1 MKVGKIVVGFVTGF
15 VVGASLVALFTPWSG
30 DEVRETLRLE
40 KPDVKKR
47 IDRVK
52 KKIESLEREL
62 EERGEDAV
70 QEKKED

>member
-1 MKVGKIVVGFVTGF
+1 MKVGKIVLGFVAGF

-30 DEVRETLRLE
+30 EEVRETLRLE

-62 EERGEDAV
+62 AERGEDAI

>member
-1 MKVGKIVVGFVTGF
+1 MKVGKIVLGFVAGF

-30 DEVRETLRLE
+30 EEVRETLRLE
-40 KPDVKKR
+40 KADVKKK
-47 IDRVK
+47 IDRVR

>member
-1 MKVGKIVVGFVTGF
+1 
-15 VVGASLVALFTPWSG
+15 
-30 DEVRETLRLE
+30 
-40 KPDVKKR
+40 VKKR

-62 EERGEDAV
+62 EERGEDAI